1 METGYSGDEYN
12 REFKKNEQDPIEADI
27 IIIDEVSMVDILLM
41 QALLKAIEPG
51 TRLVL
56 VGDADQL
63 PSVGPGRVLSDL
75 IESGFLEVI
84 TLDQIF
90 RQAEESLIV
99 LNAHRINKG
108 QYPEVNAPESDFFF
122 VSRNIPQDAAAAVI
136 ELCTV
141 RIPEKFGLDPMRD
154 IQVLSP
160 TKKGAAGVF
169 KLNAA
174 LQNRLNPPNPK
185 LKERSY
191 RDMHFR
197 EGDRVM
203 QIKNNY
209 GLSWKSTGE
218 DGKALTGEGVFNG
231 DMGIIH
237 EIDTRNNTLTVS
249 FDDGKLVD
257 YTFDMRMSWSCLTR
271 LPCIKARAVNFR
283 QLLFHCRAH
292 LRC

>member
-1 METGYSGDEYN
+1 
-12 REFKKNEQDPIEADI
+12 
-27 IIIDEVSMVDILLM
+27 MVDILLM

-160 TKKGAAGVF
+160 TKKGAAGC
-169 KLNAA
+169 
-174 LQNRLNPPNPK
+174 
-185 LKERSY
+185 S
-191 RDMHFR
+191 
-197 EGDRVM
+197 
-203 QIKNNY
+203 
-209 GLSWKSTGE
+209 S
-218 DGKALTGEGVFNG
+218 
-231 DMGIIH
+231 
-237 EIDTRNNTLTVS
+237 
-249 FDDGKLVD
+249 
-257 YTFDMRMSWSCLTR
+257 
-271 LPCIKARAVNFR
+271 
-283 QLLFHCRAH
+283 
-292 LRC
+292 